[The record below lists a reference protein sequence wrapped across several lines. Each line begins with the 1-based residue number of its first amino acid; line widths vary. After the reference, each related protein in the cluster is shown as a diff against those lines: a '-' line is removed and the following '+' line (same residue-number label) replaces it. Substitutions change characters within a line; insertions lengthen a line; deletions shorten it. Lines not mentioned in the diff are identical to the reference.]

1 MCDTDSAMGQAF
13 GKVLAIRMALLVVIA
28 LCIAVAIT
36 SGDVTVRALAAVVA
50 ITVEIV
56 RDALLGTEMSAL
68 MVASRKQNRGSQKAE
83 P

>member
-1 MCDTDSAMGQAF
+1 MCGTDSAMVQAF
-13 GKVLAIRMALLVVIA
+13 GKVLAIRMALLVAIA

-36 SGDVTVRALAAVVA
+36 SNDMLVRALAAVVA

-56 RDALLGTEMSAL
+56 RDALLGIEMSAL
-68 MVASRKQNRGSQKAE
+68 MAASRKRNGGRKAE

>member
-1 MCDTDSAMGQAF
+1 MAMF

-28 LCIAVAIT
+28 LCIAVAIM
-36 SGDVTVRALAAVVA
+36 SNDVLVRALAAVIA

-68 MVASRKQNRGSQKAE
+68 MVASRRQGGRKGQ